1 MTHEFDSGSYWQHR
15 YVSGRDSG
23 DGSYGKLAQFKAEFL
38 NRFVSAEGITSVI
51 ELGCG
56 DGAQLALAEYPL
68 YIGTDISRAALD
80 ICRRAFDDD
89 LTKCFLA
96 YNLAQEIGKQ
106 ELALSLDVI
115 FHLVEDGIFERYMRD
130 LFAAASRFVI
140 IYSSDYEDLGAS
152 THVRHRRFTRWA
164 IAEAPDWQLIQHQ
177 KNPYAE
183 KLDCQNTSFSDFFVY
198 KHIPT
203 QRNGR

>member
-1 MTHEFDSGSYWQHR
+1 VG
-15 YVSGRDSG
+15 GRDSG
-23 DGSYGKLAQFKAEFL
+23 DGSYGRLAQFKAEFV

-68 YIGTDISRAALD
+68 YIGVDISPAALG

-96 YNLAQEIGKQ
+96 YNLLKEISKQ

-115 FHLVEDGIFERYMRD
+115 FHLVEDGIFERYMQD
-130 LFAAASRFVI
+130 LFAAAWRFVI
-140 IYSSDYEDLGAS
+140 IYSSNYEEIGPSA
-152 THVRHRRFTRWA
+152 HVRHRKFTEWVK
-164 IAEAPDWQLIQHQ
+164 AEAPDWKLIQHQ
-177 KNPYAE
+177 RNPYAE
-183 KLDCQNTSFSDFFVY
+183 NLDPRSTSFANFFVY
-198 KHIPT
+198 EYRANE
-203 QRNGR
+203 RNDA